1 MGDNSSNL
9 TAADPAY
16 LFVYGT
22 LRTGSRNS
30 RFDLLMPGTRPA
42 GAGRTRGQMIDLGA
56 YPGLVI
62 TATGRAWVH
71 GDLHALIDAP
81 AVLERLDLY
90 EGCSPDQHATGGF
103 ERVVVNVVT
112 ARSTQRQAWTYVY
125 RGAVSGHPRI
135 ASGDYLAPDG
145 RRK

>member
-9 TAADPAY
+9 TAPDPAY

-22 LRTGSRNS
+22 LRTGSRNARS
-30 RFDLLMPGTRPA
+30 DLLMPGTRPA
-42 GAGRTRGQMIDLGA
+42 GSGRTRGRMIDLGA

-62 TATGRAWVH
+62 TSTSRAWVA

-81 AVLERLDLY
+81 AVLERLDRY
-90 EGCSPDQHATGGF
+90 EGCPPDQHATGEF

-112 ARSTQRQAWTYVY
+112 ARSTQLQAWTYVY
-125 RGAVSGHPRI
+125 RGAVRGHPRI
-135 ASGDYLAPDG
+135 TSGDYLVPDG